1 MTLNR
6 MKSGRTL
13 IFAGLAAVG
22 LAACT
27 TSGER
32 VGGAG
37 VGAVAGAAV
46 AGPVGA
52 VVGGVAGAVT
62 GPVVAGELGVPHRRH
77 YRHHYRHRRY

>member
-1 MTLNR
+1 MVSTGKISLVVAL
-6 MKSGRTL
+6 S
-13 IFAGLAAVG
+13 ALA

-27 TSGER
+27 TTGER

-37 VGAVAGAAV
+37 VGAVAGAAI

-62 GPVVAGELGVPHRRH
+62 GPTVARDVGVPHRRS
-77 YRHHYRHRRY
+77 YRHRRHHRTY